1 MVRQRVE
8 RKLAAVLVA
17 DVAGY
22 SRLMELDEEETHRR
36 LSALQRE
43 VIRAQ
48 IGQHHG
54 RIIKNTGDGVLVDFA
69 SVVDAVRCAVEIQ
82 RDMRERNAGVPDDR
96 RIEFRISVN
105 LGDVIVEPNDIYGDG
120 VNVAARLE
128 GLADPGGLCISHT
141 AYDQVRDKIRYPFVD
156 KGELT
161 VKNISRPVRVYA
173 LGAGAL
179 AVLPALPSAAE
190 APLTSRYRM
199 SRAMLAAC
207 VAGIVLLA
215 GGLWFGIKSA
225 RAPQSAADSS
235 RISMVVLPFVNLG
248 GNPAQDYIADAITE
262 GLTTALS
269 RVKGAFVIA
278 RSTAFTYKGKAVDV
292 RQVGRELGVRY
303 ALEGSAQYSSGK
315 VRVNAQLIDAE
326 SGAHIWAE
334 QFDADRSDLLEM
346 QDDIVIRLSRALSL
360 QFVDVELGRAMRTR
374 PGNLEAQDLAL
385 QCLSNLIRTTDLEAI
400 GPCRRA
406 LQLDSRNALAL
417 GLTAFATVY
426 PVLISQSD
434 NPKDAIKMADEL
446 ASRALAVDPNIP
458 GGRVAKAMV
467 LMAQGRHE
475 EAIAEATKSLDLNPS
490 AIDGYLVIGVAN
502 NFLARP
508 DRTLEIIEMAT
519 RRSPRDPF
527 LSGLYQ
533 VKSEA
538 FFILRQDDN
547 AIESARRSLALAP
560 YRDPYTSLILISAW
574 ALNGQQA
581 QAGEALKAYLADGRA
596 RSKTIAQFQAQQL
609 SLASNPGWLTYNERF
624 ADGLRKAGFPE

>member
-36 LSALQRE
+36 LSVLQRE

-54 RIIKNTGDGVLVDFA
+54 RIIKNTGDGALVDFA

-82 RDMRERNAGVPDDR
+82 RGMRERNAGVPDDR
-96 RIEFRISVN
+96 RIEFRIGVN

-141 AYDQVRDKIRYPFVD
+141 AYDQVRDKIPYPFVD

-179 AVLPALPSAAE
+179 AALPPLPSAAE
-190 APLTSRYRM
+190 APRTSRYRM

-235 RISMVVLPFVNLG
+235 RFSMVVLPFVNLS
-248 GNPAQDYIADAITE
+248 GNPAQDYFADAITE

-292 RQVGRELGVRY
+292 KQVGRELGVRY
-303 ALEGSAQYSSGK
+303 ALEGSAQYGSGK
-315 VRVNAQLIDAE
+315 VRVNAQLIDTE
-326 SGAHIWAE
+326 TGAHIWAE

-406 LQLDSRNALAL
+406 LQLDSGNALAL
-417 GLTAFATVY
+417 GLTAFATIY

-434 NPKDAIKMADEL
+434 NPKDAVKMADEL
-446 ASRALAVDPNIP
+446 ASRALAADPNVS
-458 GGRVAKAMV
+458 GGHVAKAMV

-475 EAIAEATKSLDLNPS
+475 EAITEAAKSLDLNPS

-508 DRTLEIIEMAT
+508 DRTLEIIEKAT

-560 YRDPYTSLILISAW
+560 YRDPYTSLILISAS

-596 RSKTIAQFQAQQL
+596 RSKTIAQFQTQQL